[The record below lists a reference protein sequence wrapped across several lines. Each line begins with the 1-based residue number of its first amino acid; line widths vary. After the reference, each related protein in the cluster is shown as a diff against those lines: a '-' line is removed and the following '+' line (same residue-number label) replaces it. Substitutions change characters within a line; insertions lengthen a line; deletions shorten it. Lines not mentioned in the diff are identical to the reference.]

1 MCYAIFNIV
10 HYFAAANVFNIIA
23 AYILEIRETIVALV
37 IENIMLLD
45 NMDHG
50 LLVLKNQAT
59 GKEGEREEADELQ
72 FINQSALSLLKQHSV

>member
-1 MCYAIFNIV
+1 MCYAIFNIL

-23 AYILEIRETIVALV
+23 AYILEVRETIVALV

-50 LLVLKNQAT
+50 LLVLKNHAS
-59 GKEGEREEADELQ
+59 GKEGEEAEEIQ
-72 FINQSALSLLKQHSV
+72 FINHSAVSLLKQNSV